1 MLKKI
6 SCTHSSLECGTHLP
20 LHLKTEHNIIKN
32 KIKINALYNNCSGKH
47 IGMLVLAKMLKT
59 TTDNYINYTHPVQQT
74 IFKHLYNNHDVKP
87 LHIGIDGCGAAAPFF
102 RLKDIAKLYIDFG
115 TSSDSIYR
123 TLYKAMV
130 KNPDMI
136 AGKNRFDSFF
146 TKLMEGSG
154 VCKGGG
160 EGVIGLYLNSK
171 KYGPIALALKVEDGN
186 HRARAIAVINLLKE
200 IKAFSTTT
208 QSKLNKFTQINRLN
222 HNNRK
227 IGFISTEISKLR

>member
-1 MLKKI
+1 MLTLSKLLNCKTKNYI
-6 SCTHSSLECGTHLP
+6 S
-20 LHLKTEHNIIKN
+20 
-32 KIKINALYNNCSGKH
+32 YKH
-47 IGMLVLAKMLKT
+47 I
-59 TTDNYINYTHPVQQT
+59 VQQT
-74 IFKHLYNNHDVKP
+74 IIQYLYKNHSLKP
-87 LHIGIDGCGAAAPFF
+87 ISIGVDGCGASAPFF
-102 RLKDIAKLYIDFG
+102 TINNIAKLYLDFG
-115 TSSDSIYR
+115 TSNNPAYQA
-123 TLYKAMV
+123 LYNAITKH
-130 KNPDMI
+130 PQMI

-146 TKLMEGSG
+146 TKLMQGSG
-154 VCKGGG
+154 MCKGGG

-208 QSKLNKFTQINRLN
+208 QSKLNQFTQINRLN